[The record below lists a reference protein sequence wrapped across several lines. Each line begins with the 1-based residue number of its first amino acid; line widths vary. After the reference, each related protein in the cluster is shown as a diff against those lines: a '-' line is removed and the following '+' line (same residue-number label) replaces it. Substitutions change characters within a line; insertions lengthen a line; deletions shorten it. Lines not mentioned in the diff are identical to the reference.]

1 MNREE
6 AIKQVAENYA
16 SQMCKN
22 CLAMLYCEDN
32 NKKCVERREQENV
45 YVDGAKWADEHPDL
59 SQLWH
64 DADDMPNN
72 HSDIMFFVDRYTIKT
87 DYIPACLNHCQ
98 LNKSNWSEFVKK
110 VNMTKWVYVS
120 DLLPKGGEE

>member
-1 MNREE
+1 MKREIEINR
-6 AIKQVAENYA
+6 AVNSYISIYFG
-16 SQMCKN
+16 S
-22 CLAMLYCEDN
+22 YIRD
-32 NKKCVERREQENV
+32 VERAFRNGIE
-45 YVDGAKWADEHPDL
+45 WADENPKNI
-59 SQLWH
+59 WH

-72 HSDIMFFVDRYTIKT
+72 HSYIMFFVDRYTIKT